1 MEEESTSSP
10 STRNVSALGPYQ
22 KHISQSHPPDR
33 QRNHSGLG
41 TTTLHALPCVLY
53 FTLVA
58 ASRDPH
64 ALPLAVS
71 HAAAVTGRL
80 IRTKRFTGS
89 DRFNLISNAK
99 RQFYPSTSISFGR
112 HCGLWRSR
120 MGKIK
125 RKKYSR
131 RRALTARTE
140 HPIDQ
145 AQARPEDKP
154 VLDVAEA
161 RSYKRRPRLA
171 MLGAVV
177 LSRSTRGQSRLQLS
191 IVVKG
196 KDMAPRLLIT
206 KTGLDGSREGPR
218 QQARPGAR
226 EYSQR
231 FRYSAATPPATSSSS
246 EAGLSVSALGPYQ
259 KHISQSHP
267 PDRQRNHSGLGTTTL
282 HALPCVLYFT
292 LVAASRD
299 PHALPL
305 AVSHAAAVTGRLIRT
320 KRFTGSDRFN
330 LISNAKRQ
338 FYPSTSISFGRSI
351 TAEGAGDNSARP
363 VQGQYSRRR
372 ALTARTEHPIDQ
384 AQARP
389 EDKPVLD
396 VAEARSY
403 KRRPRLAMLGA
414 VVLSRST
421 RGQSRLQLS
430 IVVKGKDM
438 APRLLITKTGLDG
451 SREGPRQQARPG
463 AREYSQRFSGNATS
477 YQQLIRSWVTF
488 LRENELLIGAT
499 RL

>member
-1 MEEESTSSP
+1 MEEESTSSL
-10 STRNVSALGPYQ
+10 STRNGEKKEQKRGVEQITLMNESIVYSFTSLSVSDLGPYQ
-22 KHISQSHPPDR
+22 KHISRSHPPDR

-112 HCGLWRSR
+112 YHLQTEWYLETLWSMEKPNGEEEEEEDRSR
-120 MGKIK
+120 
-125 RKKYSR
+125 RKGL
-131 RRALTARTE
+131 ATTARVPSKVRRTVFTE
-140 HPIDQ
+140 ASSNRTNGAPIDQ

-161 RSYKRRPRLA
+161 RSYKRHPRLA
-171 MLGAVV
+171 MLGATAPWFIARKV

-218 QQARPGAR
+218 QRT
-226 EYSQR
+226 
-231 FRYSAATPPATSSSS
+231 SAAGSP
-246 EAGLSVSALGPYQ
+246 G
-259 KHISQSHP
+259 
-267 PDRQRNHSGLGTTTL
+267 
-282 HALPCVLYFT
+282 VL
-292 LVAASRD
+292 
-299 PHALPL
+299 
-305 AVSHAAAVTGRLIRT
+305 
-320 KRFTGSDRFN
+320 
-330 LISNAKRQ
+330 
-338 FYPSTSISFGRSI
+338 
-351 TAEGAGDNSARP
+351 AE
-363 VQGQYSRRR
+363 VQ
-372 ALTARTEHPIDQ
+372 
-384 AQARP
+384 
-389 EDKPVLD
+389 VL
-396 VAEARSY
+396 
-403 KRRPRLAMLGA
+403 
-414 VVLSRST
+414 
-421 RGQSRLQLS
+421 
-430 IVVKGKDM
+430 
-438 APRLLITKTGLDG
+438 
-451 SREGPRQQARPG
+451 
-463 AREYSQRFSGNATS
+463 SGNATI
-477 YQQLIRSWVTF
+477 YQLIRSWVKF